1 MFFLLLFIH
10 SRGFGI
16 RNFFFLKMIQ
26 NLVIF
31 PPKKGPNHF
40 KKLLL
45 KKNLKVDSGLTD
57 ICHLGTIWPKKNNL

>member
-1 MFFLLLFIH
+1 
-10 SRGFGI
+10 
-16 RNFFFLKMIQ
+16 MIQ

-45 KKNLKVDSGLTD
+45 KENLKVDSGLTD
-57 ICHLGTIWPKKNNL
+57 ICHLGTILAQKKIIYKKVKKK